1 VFAALAAPL
10 WALEYAGW
18 LPVPYFRNPTWH
30 AHEMIF
36 GFALA
41 VVTGFLFT
49 AVRNWTQRPTPTGV
63 PLMLL
68 AALWIA
74 GRVTV
79 AMPHG
84 PVASLVNAAFP
95 AAVAI
100 AIAIPLVK
108 SGNKRNY
115 FFVGLL
121 ALAAA
126 AALALHHAARGILD
140 LPPRSSLQVGVDIVL
155 LMVAVIGGRV
165 IPMFTNNAIAGASA
179 SRKPWIERA
188 ALGSVVAALAA
199 DILPAPEW
207 LVALVC
213 IVAAVA
219 NAARFALWHPE
230 RTLRTPMVWILH
242 ASYAW
247 IPVYFAL
254 RALGIAEVIPSP
266 LATHALTVGA
276 IGGMTIGM
284 MTRTARGHTGR
295 TIAADRGE
303 TAMFVLMQLAALVR
317 VGVPLVLPAL
327 YMPSV
332 IASAF
337 LWSASF
343 AIYFVSYFPVLTLPR
358 VDGKPD

>member
-1 VFAALAAPL
+1 ML
-10 WALEYAGW
+10 
-18 LPVPYFRNPTWH
+18 
-30 AHEMIF
+30 F

-49 AVRNWTQRPTPTGV
+49 AVRNWTQRPTPTGI

-84 PVASLVNAAFP
+84 PVATLVNAAFP

-100 AIAIPLVK
+100 AIAIPLAK

-115 FFVGLL
+115 FFVALL

-140 LPPRSSLQVGVDIVL
+140 LPPRSSLQVALDVVL
-155 LMVAVIGGRV
+155 FMVTVMGGRV
-165 IPMFTNNAIAGASA
+165 IPMFTNNAIPGAGA
-179 SRKPWIERA
+179 SRKPWTEKL
-188 ALGSVVAALAA
+188 ALGSVLAMLAA
-199 DILPAPEW
+199 DVLPAPEW
-207 LVALVC
+207 LVAAIA
-213 IVAAVA
+213 IVAALA
-219 NAARFALWHPE
+219 NAARLVLWHPE
-230 RTLRTPMVWILH
+230 RTLHTPMVWILH

-247 IPVYFAL
+247 IPVHFAL
-254 RALGIAEVIPSP
+254 RALGVAEVVPSP

-303 TAMFVLMQLAALVR
+303 TAMFVLMQLAAIVR
-317 VGVPLVLPAL
+317 VGVPLLLPAA
-327 YMPSV
+327 YVPTV

-337 LWSASF
+337 LWSAAF
-343 AIYFVSYFPVLTLPR
+343 GLYFVSYFPVLTRPR